1 MPLLIPADYT
11 KVDIPKLVSDMPKW
25 YSIIPPLAKEWWE
38 SFLKGIDNNAHH
50 GTQAQ
55 DSDCPIYSVKNHL
68 QRPRTE
74 EDEAMEMTGQLQQLR
89 EKELAPLEEVNKY
102 NNVGQISNK
111 STNIPPPKM
120 GQLINMDKLV
130 IYNSLRIPV
139 VY

>member
-1 MPLLIPADYT
+1 
-11 KVDIPKLVSDMPKW
+11 
-25 YSIIPPLAKEWWE
+25 
-38 SFLKGIDNNAHH
+38 
-50 GTQAQ
+50 
-55 DSDCPIYSVKNHL
+55 
-68 QRPRTE
+68 
-74 EDEAMEMTGQLQQLR
+74 MEMTGQLQQLR
-89 EKELAPLEEVNKY
+89 EKELAPLEEVNEY